1 MFKESKSRRVGAM
14 NIVGQ
19 SVGRSS
25 RMPLKYTDDDWD
37 FNNRIKFRITD
48 DQQKLAER
56 IVAESKRV
64 VDETKDTTQ
73 NWQREVEHHMK
84 ERTSEIKF
92 LVDELN
98 KQKKT
103 ALLEDE
109 ALSTYCNRIV
119 HAINFLKE
127 KSLEICQKCCIY
139 REGRIGVDLVDDEVD
154 RQLRQE
160 LKVTKGCL
168 SLLDKTLKESAE
180 QLRKLRAAMYL
191 LDKDLG
197 HKDKSLLID
206 QANLTLRQTQQNVR
220 NQRELAIPKCVYSLS
235 EWEHKTYTNI
245 KDNAK
250 ELNSAKQ
257 LRAYVDI
264 LLKQVVEDMQNQTDR
279 TNEAFEMRIEE
290 MRHVK
295 KMLEQKHSEIVN
307 HISDVNRNL
316 RQLES
321 ELSDREESLHL
332 CMVRL
337 SNRCQRPG
345 LELTCDAV
353 QKALNSEMR
362 VLKDNICKLKKK
374 IAENKASLR
383 YLLHV
388 QIMQEEEINI
398 KANSLKIDEV
408 DCMTIRRALRY
419 QPF

>member
-1 MFKESKSRRVGAM
+1 MFHQSKSHRVGAI

-19 SVGRSS
+19 NVGFAS
-25 RMPLKYTDDDWD
+25 RMPPKFTDEDWD
-37 FNNRIKFRITD
+37 FNNKIKFRTID
-48 DQQKLAER
+48 DHQKLAER

-64 VDETKDTTQ
+64 VDETKDTTE

-84 ERTSEIKF
+84 ERTSEIRF
-92 LVDELN
+92 LVGELN

-103 ALLEDE
+103 ALQEDE
-109 ALSTYCNRIV
+109 ALSVYSQRILN
-119 HAINFLKE
+119 ALDFLKH
-127 KSLEICQKCCIY
+127 KSLEVCNKCFIF

-168 SLLDKTLKESAE
+168 ALLEKTLKESNE
-180 QLRKLRAAMYL
+180 QLRKLRATMYL
-191 LDKDLG
+191 LDEDLG

-206 QANLTLRQTQQNVR
+206 EANLTLKQTQQKVR
-220 NQRELAIPKCVYSLS
+220 NQRDLAIPNCVYSLA
-235 EWEHKTYTNI
+235 EWEHKTYQNVQ
-245 KDNAK
+245 DNAK
-250 ELNSAKQ
+250 ELNSATQ

-279 TNEAFEMRIEE
+279 TNEAFDMRINE

-295 KMLEQKHSEIVN
+295 KMLEQKHSDVVN

-316 RQLES
+316 VQLET
-321 ELSDREESLHL
+321 ELADREESLHL
-332 CMVRL
+332 CLVRL
-337 SNRCQRPG
+337 SNRSQRPG

-353 QKALNSEMR
+353 QNALNSEMR
-362 VLKDNICKLKKK
+362 VLKENISRLKKK
-374 IAENKASLR
+374 VAENKASLR

-398 KANSLKIDEV
+398 KANSLKIDDV
-408 DCMTIRRALRY
+408 DCMTIRRILSYR
-419 QPF
+419 PF